1 MRKFKPAGPIWLTPA
16 QLTREFKY
24 LTPRVLAWQLNNR
37 AWNGLAKHVRVK
49 PGQRLVNAK
58 GYAAWVRS
66 KTTTGNN
73 DDNGGQS

>member
-1 MRKFKPAGPIWLTPA
+1 MRRSKQAGPMWLNPA

-24 LTPRVLAWQLNNR
+24 LTPRALAWQLNNR
-37 AWNGLAKHVRVK
+37 AWNGLAAHIRVK
-49 PGQRLVNAK
+49 PGQHLINAK

-66 KTTTGNN
+66 KTTAGDS